1 MLTTR
6 QIKLLTILI
15 AVNFSLAACN
25 DGVGSSGVGCPPLA
39 AYSVAEQKEAA
50 AEIRRNPNGQL
61 AKMVRDYGKFRKAC
75 RIN

>member
-1 MLTTR
+1 M
-6 QIKLLTILI
+6 KWKILI
-15 AVNFSLAACN
+15 ALMGVSLAACN
-25 DGVGSSGVGCPPLA
+25 HDLGSSGVGCPPLA

-61 AKMVRDYGKFRKAC
+61 AKMVRDYGKLRKAC

>member
-1 MLTTR
+1 MLNTR

-15 AVNFSLAACN
+15 AVISSAGCN
-25 DGVGSSGVGCPPLA
+25 DSVGDRGVGCPPLA
-39 AYSVAEQKEAA
+39 SYSVAEQKEAA

-75 RIN
+75 RL